1 MRVGYA
7 PAAPVA
13 KLDKAP
19 VYETGDCWF
28 ESSRV
33 RQPHLTVGGHQDG
46 VRNKGNR
53 RREVQGDLLAEG
65 LALMLVGMG
74 AVFAFLLILVL
85 ATMALSA
92 VAQRLPLGWQSVVDA
107 GDGPTLEEAAA
118 IAAALHRHRR

>member
-33 RQPHLTVGGHQDG
+33 RQVFRL
-46 VRNKGNR
+46 
-53 RREVQGDLLAEG
+53 
-65 LALMLVGMG
+65 G
-74 AVFAFLLILVL
+74 AAKAGKASGAF
-85 ATMALSA
+85 
-92 VAQRLPLGWQSVVDA
+92 G
-107 GDGPTLEEAAA
+107 EEHCKA
-118 IAAALHRHRR
+118 ICWLKAWG